1 MKKIVVVAVGVLLCL
16 AGVAAPAL
24 AEDQS
29 INFGGMGLFG
39 PDVSASVFYAEYE
52 RMLNDNHSMFIRLGS
67 LDYDYDDGWYE
78 EEGDGPGVDFG
89 IRRYASGDG
98 MKGFFIGGTVGIW
111 TTDWSYIDRDYP
123 SSGNPYYS
131 GEGSS
136 TALKIDFEVG
146 GRIPMGSSNVSFIP
160 SFHIG
165 SFISID
171 DECSST
177 VPGFIG
183 QDCGNES
190 EVGFYG
196 LLGLALGVA
205 F

>member
-1 MKKIVVVAVGVLLCL
+1 MKKIVVVAVGVLFCL
-16 AGVAAPAL
+16 AGVSTPAL

-29 INFGGMGLFG
+29 INFGGMGLVA
-39 PDVSASVFYAEYE
+39 PDLSASVFYAEYE
-52 RMLNDNHSMFIRLGS
+52 RMLNDNHSLFFRLGS
-67 LDYDYDDGWYE
+67 LDYDYDDGEYKE
-78 EEGDGPGVDFG
+78 DGDGPGVDFG
-89 IRRYASGDG
+89 IRRYFSGDG

-111 TTDWSYIDRDYP
+111 TTDWTFSEPTAPLVDQA
-123 SSGNPYYS
+123 

-136 TALKIDFEVG
+136 TAAKIDFEVG
-146 GRIPMGSSNVSFIP
+146 GRIPMGSGNVWFIP

-165 SFISID
+165 TFVSLD
-171 DECSST
+171 DECNST
-177 VPGFIG
+177 SLPGAS
-183 QDCGNES
+183 CTVES

>member
-1 MKKIVVVAVGVLLCL
+1 MKKIVAVAVGVLFCL
-16 AGVAAPAL
+16 AGAAAPAL
-24 AEDQS
+24 AQDQS

-111 TTDWSYIDRDYP
+111 TTDWSYIDRDYAP
-123 SSGNPYYS
+123 ASQYYS

-136 TALKIDFEVG
+136 TALKIDFEIG
-146 GRIPMGSSNVSFIP
+146 GRIPMGSGNVSFIP

-165 SFISID
+165 SFIGID
-171 DECSST
+171 DECNST
-177 VPGFIG
+177 SVPGA
-183 QDCGNES
+183 DCGNES